1 MKRFY
6 SYQSILNFI
15 NTYSILV
22 AIGSLSSYLFFSN
35 LFDIKPNYVL
45 ALGLSLSLW
54 IIYTLDHLLDGLS
67 IGKDASSIRHREH
80 FLKHKQ
86 MIRWMLFG
94 LIILIGLSF
103 WVPQVYYGY
112 VLFLFILTLLHFCIN
127 YFLSRKYT
135 FLRYLKEIFVALVVT
150 IGFVITPLVG
160 NEESLNLTQLIYIFI
175 IFYFI
180 NLSNLLIFSFF
191 DRDRDHRDN
200 ILTIAHL
207 YSHRKLK
214 RLIYLG
220 IGMSTT
226 ILVISYINGHLTLI
240 SFFVFASM
248 QLTLLFITSFPSYF
262 KFSDRYRFF
271 GDLIYLYPIVVFPF
285 LG

>member
-35 LFDIKPNYVL
+35 LFDVKPNYVL

-86 MIRWMLFG
+86 MIRWMLFS

-200 ILTIAHL
+200 MLTIAHL

>member
-35 LFDIKPNYVL
+35 LFDVKPNYVL

-67 IGKDASSIRHREH
+67 IGKEASSIRHREH

-86 MIRWMLFG
+86 MVRWILFG

-112 VLFLFILTLLHFCIN
+112 VLFLCILTLLHFCIN
-127 YFLSRKYT
+127 YFLSRKCT

-150 IGFVITPLVG
+150 IGFVITPLIG
-160 NEESLNLTQLIYIFI
+160 NEESLNLTQLIYIFT

-200 ILTIAHL
+200 MLTIAHL

-240 SFFVFASM
+240 NFFVLASM

>member
-1 MKRFY
+1 M
-6 SYQSILNFI
+6 
-15 NTYSILV
+15 
-22 AIGSLSSYLFFSN
+22 
-35 LFDIKPNYVL
+35 
-45 ALGLSLSLW
+45 
-54 IIYTLDHLLDGLS
+54 
-67 IGKDASSIRHREH
+67 
-80 FLKHKQ
+80 
-86 MIRWMLFG
+86 
-94 LIILIGLSF
+94 IGLSF

-112 VLFLFILTLLHFCIN
+112 VLFLCILTLLHFCIN

-150 IGFVITPLVG
+150 IGFVITPLIG

-191 DRDRDHRDN
+191 DRDRDHRDKM
-200 ILTIAHL
+200 LTIAHL
-207 YSHRKLK
+207 YSYSKLR

-220 IGMSTT
+220 IGISMI
-226 ILVISYINGHLTLI
+226 ILVIGYINSHLTSI

-248 QLTLLFITSFPSYF
+248 QLTLLFITCFPSYF
-262 KFSDRYRFF
+262 KFIDRYRFF
-271 GDLIYLYPIVVFPF
+271 GDLIYSYPIVVFPF

>member
-1 MKRFY
+1 VKRFY
-6 SYQSILNFI
+6 SYQLILNFI

-35 LFDIKPNYVL
+35 LFDVKPNYVL

-150 IGFVITPLVG
+150 IGFVITPLIG

-200 ILTIAHL
+200 MLTIAHL

>member
-35 LFDIKPNYVL
+35 LFDVKPNYVL

-103 WVPQVYYGY
+103 WVPQVYYDY

-150 IGFVITPLVG
+150 IGFVITPLIG

-200 ILTIAHL
+200 MLTIAHL
-207 YSHRKLK
+207 YNHRKLK

-226 ILVISYINGHLTLI
+226 ILVISYINGHLTFI

>member
-35 LFDIKPNYVL
+35 LFDVKPNYVL

-150 IGFVITPLVG
+150 IGFVITPLIG

-200 ILTIAHL
+200 MLTIAHL

>member
-35 LFDIKPNYVL
+35 LFDVKPNYVL

-86 MIRWMLFG
+86 MVRWMLFG

-150 IGFVITPLVG
+150 IGFVITPLIG

-200 ILTIAHL
+200 MLTIAHL

>member
-35 LFDIKPNYVL
+35 LFDVKPNYVL

-200 ILTIAHL
+200 MLTIAHL

>member
-15 NTYSILV
+15 ITYSILV

-35 LFDIKPNYVL
+35 LFDVKPNYVL

-150 IGFVITPLVG
+150 IGFIITPLIG

-200 ILTIAHL
+200 MLTIAHL

>member
-35 LFDIKPNYVL
+35 LFDVKPNYVL

>member
-35 LFDIKPNYVL
+35 LFDVKPNYVL

-86 MIRWMLFG
+86 MIRWMLFS

-150 IGFVITPLVG
+150 IGFVITPLIG

-200 ILTIAHL
+200 MLTIAHL

>member
-1 MKRFY
+1 VKRFY

-35 LFDIKPNYVL
+35 LFNVKPNYVL

-67 IGKDASSIRHREH
+67 IGKEASSIRHREH

-86 MIRWMLFG
+86 IIRWILSG

-112 VLFLFILTLLHFCIN
+112 VLFLCILTLLHFCIN

-150 IGFVITPLVG
+150 IGFVITPLIG

-191 DRDRDHRDN
+191 DQDRDLRDKM
-200 ILTIAHL
+200 LTIAHL
-207 YSHRKLK
+207 YSYSKLR

-220 IGMSTT
+220 IGISMI
-226 ILVISYINGHLTLI
+226 ILVIGYINCHLTSI

-262 KFSDRYRFF
+262 KFIDRYRFF

>member
-35 LFDIKPNYVL
+35 LFNVKPNYVL

-67 IGKDASSIRHREH
+67 IGKEASSIRHREH

-86 MIRWMLFG
+86 IIRWILSG

-112 VLFLFILTLLHFCIN
+112 VLFLCILTLLHFCIN

-150 IGFVITPLVG
+150 IGFVITPLIG

-191 DRDRDHRDN
+191 DRDRDHRDKM
-200 ILTIAHL
+200 LTIAHL
-207 YSHRKLK
+207 YSYSKLR

-220 IGMSTT
+220 IGISMI
-226 ILVISYINGHLTLI
+226 ILVIGYINSHLTSI

-248 QLTLLFITSFPSYF
+248 QLTLLFITCFPSYF
-262 KFSDRYRFF
+262 KFIDRYRFF
-271 GDLIYLYPIVVFPF
+271 GDLIYSYPIVVFPF

>member
-35 LFDIKPNYVL
+35 LFDVKPNYVL

-112 VLFLFILTLLHFCIN
+112 VLFLFMLTLLHFCIN

-150 IGFVITPLVG
+150 IGFVITPLIG

-200 ILTIAHL
+200 MLTIAHL

>member
-35 LFDIKPNYVL
+35 LFDVKPNYVL

-86 MIRWMLFG
+86 MVRWMLFG
-94 LIILIGLSF
+94 LIILIALSF

-150 IGFVITPLVG
+150 IGFVITPLIG

-200 ILTIAHL
+200 MLTIAHL

>member
-35 LFDIKPNYVL
+35 LFDVKPNYVL

-86 MIRWMLFG
+86 MVRWMLFG

-150 IGFVITPLVG
+150 IGFVITPLIG

>member
-35 LFDIKPNYVL
+35 LFDVKPNYVL

-150 IGFVITPLVG
+150 IGFIITPLIG

-200 ILTIAHL
+200 MLTIAHL

>member
-175 IFYFI
+175 ISYFI